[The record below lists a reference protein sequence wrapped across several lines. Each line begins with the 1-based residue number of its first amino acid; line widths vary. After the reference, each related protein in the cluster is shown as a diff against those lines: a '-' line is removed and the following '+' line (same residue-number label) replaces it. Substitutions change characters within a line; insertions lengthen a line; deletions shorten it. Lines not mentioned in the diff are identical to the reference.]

1 MDKTTKAVLY
11 SRVSTD
17 RQGKS
22 GLGLEAQQAA
32 MADWVTTNQAE
43 IVEAFVEVESGSSAD
58 RPQLAKALKL
68 AKRHKAT
75 LVIAKLDRLSRNAAF
90 LLSLRDSGVEF
101 VCTDMPEA
109 NRLTIGIMAVMAEH
123 ERETIA
129 ARTKAAL
136 KAYKAR
142 CEATG
147 AEYRI
152 GNPNGFS
159 ESYRAK
165 GPQARSRKSLEFI
178 RGLSHWFQETAEM
191 SLNGAARYLNDHDV
205 PTARGGLWTPTTVRE
220 ARERLNLAY
229 LQP

>member
-32 MADWVTTNQAE
+32 MADWVTTNQA
-43 IVEAFVEVESGSSAD
+43 VVLEAFVEVESGSSAD

-136 KAYKAR
+136 KVYKAR

-152 GNPNGFS
+152 GNPHGFS

-220 ARERLNLAY
+220 ARARLNLA
-229 LQP
+229 

>member
-1 MDKTTKAVLY
+1 
-11 SRVSTD
+11 
-17 RQGKS
+17 
-22 GLGLEAQQAA
+22 
-32 MADWVTTNQAE
+32 MADWVQANQAK
-43 IVEAFVEVESGSSAD
+43 VAEAFVEVESGSSAD
-58 RPQLAKALKL
+58 RPHLAKALKL

-165 GPQARSRKSLEFI
+165 GPQTRSRKSLEFI

-220 ARERLNLAY
+220 ARVRLNLA
-229 LQP
+229 